1 MARVTASWADQP
13 PGNSSAEPSLWQE
26 ARSTLQRYFGFPD
39 FRPGQRDAIGAALS
53 GKDALI
59 VMPTG
64 GGKSLCY
71 QIPAL
76 LRPGLT
82 LVVSPLIALMLDQV
96 GALQRRGI
104 AAELVNST
112 LAPEE
117 IDERLRRAA
126 RGDLKLLYVAPER
139 FQSQL
144 FQRALGEMQV
154 SLVAV
159 DEAHCVSEWGHDF
172 RPSYLKLRDAWPA
185 LGRPQI
191 LALTATAT
199 PEVRRDIVA
208 ELDLGRPRVIVRGFD
223 RPNLCWRVVREE
235 KLARK
240 CRALLSLLGSRGEAA
255 VVYAST
261 RKMVEAVTD
270 ALRGRGRVAACY
282 HAGLRREQR
291 AQVQED
297 WTSGRTPVVVATNA
311 FGMGIDKENVRRVIH
326 FQMPGSLEAYYQE
339 AGRAGRDGER
349 ADCVLLHSYGDRFTH
364 EFFIRTAYPPRKV
377 VVATYRALR
386 RAMSQS
392 GGPVVG
398 ARLAPCVPG
407 IKSERE
413 VYSALRILKEHGIVE
428 DTRARR
434 DCRVRWIAG
443 PEEVQRLLDHGSL
456 SAAEPVLRQVLRGL
470 ARASSYGERRH
481 LSLAR
486 REIARWAGT
495 DFATAR
501 RALDALQEMGALGW
515 CDEGASPGYLLVDG
529 RGAYDEP
536 PLDWERVVRR
546 RTAEL
551 RKLRSMERY
560 AYQGG
565 CRRRY
570 LLDYFGEQTAYS
582 RCGACDRCRRAAR
595 I

>member
-1 MARVTASWADQP
+1 MERITASWADQSL
-13 PGNSSAEPSLWQE
+13 GYRSAEPSVWQE
-26 ARSTLQRYFGFPD
+26 ARSTLRRYFGFPD

-96 GALQRRGI
+96 AALQRRDI

-117 IDERLRRAA
+117 IEERLGRAA

-139 FQSQL
+139 FQSRL
-144 FQRALGEMQV
+144 FRRALGEMRV

-172 RPSYLKLRDAWPA
+172 RPSYLQLRDVWPS

-199 PEVRRDIVA
+199 PEVRRDIVT
-208 ELDLGRPRVIVRGFD
+208 ELDLDRPRVIVRGFD
-223 RPNLCWRVVREE
+223 RPNLCWQVVREE
-235 KLARK
+235 KLSGKSA
-240 CRALLSLLGSRGEAA
+240 ALISLLGTRGEAA

-261 RKMVEAVTD
+261 RKMVEGVTEL
-270 ALRGRGRVAACY
+270 LRARGLAAASY

-291 AQVQED
+291 AQVQEE

-311 FGMGIDKENVRRVIH
+311 FGMGIDKEDVRRVIH

-349 ADCVLLHSYGDRFTH
+349 ADCILLHSYGDRFTH
-364 EFFIRTAYPPRKV
+364 EFFIRTAYPTRKV

-386 RAMSQS
+386 RAMTRSR
-392 GGPVVG
+392 GPILG
-398 ARLAPCVPG
+398 ARLAPSVPG

-413 VYSALRILKEHGIVE
+413 VYSALRILKEQGIVE
-428 DTRARR
+428 DTRSRR
-434 DCRVRWIAG
+434 GCRVRWIVS
-443 PEEVQRLLDHGSL
+443 PEELQRLLDGGSESDRE
-456 SAAEPVLRQVLRGL
+456 SALRTVLKGL
-470 ARASSYGERRH
+470 ARASAYGARRQ

-486 REIARWAGT
+486 REIARWAGA
-495 DFATAR
+495 DFATASR
-501 RALDALQEMGALGW
+501 CLDALQEMGVLGW
-515 CDEGASPGYLLVDG
+515 RNDGASPGYLLKDG
-529 RGAYDEP
+529 QSEHDEP
-536 PLDWERVVRR
+536 PVDWERVARR
-546 RTAEL
+546 RTLEL

-570 LLDYFGEQTAYS
+570 LLDYFGERTAFF
-582 RCGACDRCRRAAR
+582 RCAACDRCSREA
-595 I
+595 IV